1 MEQKNWVVLCI
12 RGSLENHRAV
22 EPVEVLGAECR
33 EHGRRGGGGDG
44 GGGQPKGGGGGGK
57 DGGEEGGGRG
67 GGGGGGGVHLGYSLC
82 VNYKPLNTIKKFGA
96 THSHAEQSWVEERI
110 QRCGV

>member
-33 EHGRRGGGGDG
+33 EHGRRGGGG
-44 GGGQPKGGGGGGK
+44 
-57 DGGEEGGGRG
+57 
-67 GGGGGGGVHLGYSLC
+67 GVHLGYSLC

-96 THSHAEQSWVEERI
+96 THGHAEQSWVEERI